1 MGTSLRKSEILNIA
15 RREGKVTVDRLVELL
30 GVTPQTIRRDL
41 TDLSE
46 EGALDRVHGGAV
58 LPSSTANIGYDARR
72 QLHQTA
78 KVDIARACAKQI
90 PNDCCIFLN
99 IGTTTEA
106 VAQELLHHKG
116 LLVVTNNINI
126 AVILSAN
133 PDVQVIVSGGSLR
146 RSDGGLVGE
155 LATDLIRRFRFD
167 ISVIGCS
174 ALNAAGDILDFD
186 LHEVSVSQ
194 AIMAQ
199 SDKVWLV
206 ADHSKF
212 DRKAPVRIGSLG
224 DVDVVLT
231 DKALPAVCD
240 TLCADADTRVEIVAG
255 A

>member
-1 MGTSLRKSEILNIA
+1 MSTTLRKSEILNIA

-41 TDLSE
+41 TELSD

-72 QLHQTA
+72 QLNQSA
-78 KVDIARACAKQI
+78 KVDIARACARQI

-174 ALNAAGDILDFD
+174 ALNNAGDMLDFD
-186 LHEVSVSQ
+186 LHEVSVSH

-199 SDKVWLV
+199 SDKVWLA

-212 DRKAPVRIGSLG
+212 ERKAPIRIGSMA
-224 DVDVVLT
+224 DVDVIFT
-231 DKALPAVCD
+231 DQTLPKDCAALCD
-240 TLCADADTRVEIVAG
+240 SSGTKVTRV
-255 A
+255 